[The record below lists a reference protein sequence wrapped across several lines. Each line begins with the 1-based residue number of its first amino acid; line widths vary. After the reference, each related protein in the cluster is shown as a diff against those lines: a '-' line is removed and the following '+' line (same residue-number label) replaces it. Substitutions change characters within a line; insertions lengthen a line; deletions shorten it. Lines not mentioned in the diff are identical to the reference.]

1 MENSLKQRLIGAVVL
16 AALAIIF
23 LPAILKEKSSN
34 GTFQSQ
40 IPSKPSELE
49 EYRIDA
55 DKIDKLIAKK
65 NAKSEASE
73 LASAEEQNQAVEA
86 INRSKLPTDNAKAKL
101 AIAKQAKK
109 TKDITEQPAS
119 DSSVGSDKVAAEKQR
134 INDDFVDGAWVV
146 QVASFSNQ
154 TNADKLIA
162 TLKASKLKAYSRPKK
177 HSSGI
182 IYRVL
187 VGPYVDK
194 AVASKAVSKISEIS
208 ETSALLKVFDPLVH

>member
-1 MENSLKQRLIGAVVL
+1 VENSLKQRLIGAVVL

>member
-73 LASAEEQNQAVEA
+73 LAFAEEQNQAVEA

>member
-40 IPSKPSELE
+40 IPSKPSELQ

-55 DKIDKLIAKK
+55 DKIDKLVAKK
-65 NAKSEASE
+65 NAKPDASE
-73 LASAEEQNQAVEA
+73 QTSVEQQDAEVEA
-86 INRSKLPTDNAKAKL
+86 INKTKLPTDQAKAKL
-101 AIAKQAKK
+101 AIAKQATNPEKV
-109 TKDITEQPAS
+109 TDNTTTNSSAS
-119 DSSVGSDKVAAEKQR
+119 GDKMVEEEKR
-134 INDDFVDGAWVV
+134 INDDFVGGAWIV

-154 TNADKLIA
+154 TNADKLVT
-162 TLKASKLKAYSRPKK
+162 TLKANKLKAYSRPKK

-187 VGPYVDK
+187 VGPYVNK
-194 AVASKAVSKISEIS
+194 SAASKAVSKISEIS